1 MGNGAKE
8 RPALINGSKERLAF
22 QIAED
27 ERKERVEC
35 RASVDLSKHEGMY
48 RKDLE
53 VGWDLHGRPHDI
65 CGIKAGLYLCLAA
78 VREGVNGGRAEQN
91 AASSSRSAFRTLDVA
106 AIGQRYN
113 PADEGSC
120 WKCPKAREWEALIGA
135 STRRGGQASR
145 AWIWPV
151 CDRGH
156 DWGPDAAQMQC
167 LGICHMLHNLF

>member
-1 MGNGAKE
+1 VGNGAKE

-113 PADEGSC
+113 PADEGILLEMSQG
-120 WKCPKAREWEALIGA
+120 KGV
-135 STRRGGQASR
+135 GG
-145 AWIWPV
+145 V
-151 CDRGH
+151 
-156 DWGPDAAQMQC
+156 DWGVYAPGRSSFPC
-167 LGICHMLHNLF
+167 LDLACLRPGS